1 VRPSYVYVVNL
12 FEGTGE
18 SGRKGSSEDS
28 CARV

>member
-1 VRPSYVYVVNL
+1 VYVVNL

-28 CARV
+28 CARVA